1 MRVGKGYQRQAETTR
16 GNIAPLSL
24 RLYVLGSS
32 PKSMSALFNLLELAR
47 EYADRLT
54 LEVVNAVEE
63 PVRVAVD
70 RVLDYP
76 TLVKL
81 SPSPVERIE
90 GDLSNRRLVLSALGI
105 EGDADST
112 GGQ

>member
-1 MRVGKGYQRQAETTR
+1 MRMGKGYQRQAETTT
-16 GNIAPLSL
+16 GNIARLSL

-32 PKSMSALFNLLELAR
+32 QKSMSALFNLLELAR

-54 LEVVNAVEE
+54 LEVVNGVEE
-63 PVRVAVD
+63 PDRVVVD

-81 SPSPVERIE
+81 SPSPIERIE
-90 GDLSNRRLVLSALGI
+90 GDLSNRHLVLSTLGI
-105 EGDADST
+105 EDDKGP
-112 GGQ
+112 Q

>member
-1 MRVGKGYQRQAETTR
+1 MLREKGYQRRVETTT

-32 PKSMSALFNLLELAR
+32 PTSMSALFNLLELSR

-63 PVRVAVD
+63 PVRVVVD
-70 RVLDYP
+70 RILVYP

-105 EGDADST
+105 EDDADRT
-112 GGQ
+112 RAQ